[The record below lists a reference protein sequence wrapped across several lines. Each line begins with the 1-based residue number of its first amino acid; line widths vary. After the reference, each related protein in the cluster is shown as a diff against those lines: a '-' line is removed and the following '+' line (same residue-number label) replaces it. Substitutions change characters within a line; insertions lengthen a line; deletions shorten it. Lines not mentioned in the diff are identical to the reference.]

1 MKKKT
6 ALWLVMTALVV
17 ALSALLPE
25 AALHIQDA
33 RLEGAVQSQ
42 AVETVD
48 LSLLA
53 ELSAEDTL
61 YLVQTCQ
68 SRVMLD
74 QGREMTRDMAGRAAM
89 DAMERVYEW
98 NGYSIDMTVTDAA
111 PWLYVGQGGESVVL
125 WQVTA
130 AGRSDDLLRSMLGLA
145 YEDLS
150 RRTDAM
156 ALVDE
161 RSGQVVSLDM
171 RWSED
176 EMASAVEPTA
186 VPYEPGEAA
195 MDPAEDRDMR
205 GFSIAVSYTLLWAMA
220 DSLGLRDVPESVIQ
234 EDAEGWPYL
243 ALTCDDGTSFAVQAQ
258 CDLNGMRFN

>member
-1 MKKKT
+1 MRRKT
-6 ALWLVMTALVV
+6 ILWLALTALVV
-17 ALSALLPE
+17 AVSALLPE
-25 AALHIQDA
+25 AALRIQDA

-53 ELSAEDTL
+53 ELSVEDTL
-61 YLVQTCQ
+61 YLVQTYQ

-74 QGREMTRDMAGRAAM
+74 QGRQMNRDQAGRAALEGL
-89 DAMERVYEW
+89 ERVYEW
-98 NGYSIDMTVTDAA
+98 NGYSIDMTVTDAT

-130 AGRSDDLLRSMLGLA
+130 AGQSVNPLWSMVGP
-145 YEDLS
+145 YMEYPM

-161 RSGQVVSLDM
+161 RSGQVVSMDV

-176 EMASAVEPTA
+176 EMASAVEPTT

-195 MDPAEDRDMR
+195 MDPAEDRDIR
-205 GFSIAVSYTLLWAMA
+205 GFSNAVSYTLLWAMA
-220 DSLGLRDVPESVIQ
+220 DSLGFREVPDSVIQ
-234 EDAEGWPYL
+234 EDAEGRPYL
-243 ALTCDDGTSFAVQAQ
+243 ALTCDDGTAFAVQAQ
-258 CDLNGMRFN
+258 WDMNGMRFN